1 MIEFIVALIAQFIE
15 YNNPM

>member
-1 MIEFIVALIAQFIE
+1 VIEFIVALIAQFIE